1 MKQGKAISF
10 MNDTDF
16 NKDLKYI
23 EDVLELS
30 SEDVETLFNIKRY
43 TLIYVIWVCSF
54 FISIAGIVIG
64 GIGTIISLSC
74 DKAFLSSF
82 FVPLGVCSVAILA
95 IVVLAVMVIPTDDKF
110 VDNQR
115 ERVRN
120 KLYKKN
126 ILANNNVNSNYN
138 ITIEL
143 CQFAVLN
150 RQKHE
155 MQQIIKHSTKLQ
167 KVSKYLNDDIK
178 NSISTNQFDK
188 IKDMHNKELNKFN
201 HSMYLLVKP
210 KIAITKRNANRY
222 QVQSLM
228 SKDILQKQRV
238 QKGNE
243 IIAELTELH

>member
-1 MKQGKAISF
+1 MKQEEAISF
-10 MNDTDF
+10 MNNTDF

-43 TLIYVIWVCSF
+43 KLTYIIWGYSF
-54 FISIAGIVIG
+54 FISIAGMAIG
-64 GIGTIISLSC
+64 GIGTIASLSC
-74 DKAFLSSF
+74 NKEFLCSF
-82 FVPLGVCSVAILA
+82 FVPLGVCSLAILA
-95 IVVLAVMVIPTDDKF
+95 IVLLAHMVIPTDNKF
-110 VDNQR
+110 VNNQHD
-115 ERVRN
+115 RVRD

-155 MQQIIKHSTKLQ
+155 MQQIIKHSKKLQ
-167 KVSKYLNDDIK
+167 KVSKYLNDNIK
-178 NSISTNQFDK
+178 NSIGTDQFDK

-201 HSMYLLVKP
+201 HSIYLLIKP

-228 SKDILQKQRV
+228 SKDILEERKI